1 MSLSDLAS
9 LGSFL
14 SGFAVTIALVSL
26 VLQVRQAA
34 KHTRSAI
41 AQNWTTR
48 MVDIQLRQAEPE
60 LADIVQRG
68 RDGDGTMT
76 APEIFRF
83 MSYVRAQFWT
93 AEDNFIQHKNRML
106 TDGYFKSVRRTYVGL
121 MRGAGMQAAW
131 DIFRELFEPGFVAFM
146 DDVAKEAE
154 TLGFASVPEHWA
166 ELVARHK
173 ARLSEPVVGRPSRGG
188 SAET

>member
-9 LGSFL
+9 LGSFV
-14 SGFAVTIALVSL
+14 SGFAVAITLL
-26 VLQVRQAA
+26 FLLLQVRQAA

-48 MVDIQLRQAEPE
+48 MVDIQLRQAEPP
-60 LADIVQRG
+60 LSDIVQRG
-68 RDGDGTMT
+68 RDGDDTMT
-76 APEIFRF
+76 APELFRF

-93 AEDNFIQHKNRML
+93 AEDNFIQHRNRML
-106 TDGYFKSVRRTYVGL
+106 SDAYFKSVRRTYVGI

-131 DIFRELFEPGFVAFM
+131 DMFRDFFDPGFTAFM

-154 TLGFASVPEHWA
+154 TQGFVSVPERWT
-166 ELVARHK
+166 ELVAQHK
-173 ARLSEPVVGRPSRGG
+173 AKLSEAVVERSDSKNP
-188 SAET
+188 